1 MEIERLP
8 ERGEEKKPVQSG
20 QWLWKNL
27 KPFGCI
33 LCLVIMVLTVVICLT
48 AGRDPIPGYEPP
60 FESGYYAQNAEE
72 LAAELEENVF
82 PQLEGVLGWETSG
95 GKVFVTLAEENFAAN
110 RSAILRYF
118 DAELFE
124 FIME

>member
-8 ERGEEKKPVQSG
+8 ERGEEKKPMQSG

-33 LCLVIMVLTVVICLT
+33 LCLVIMVLTVAICLT
-48 AGRDPIPGYEPP
+48 SGRNPIPGYEPP
-60 FESGYYAQNAEE
+60 FESEYYAQHTEE
-72 LAAELEENVF
+72 LTAELEENVF
-82 PQLEGVLGWETSG
+82 PHLEGILFWENDDGIIT
-95 GKVFVTLAEENFAAN
+95 VTLAEESFAAS

-124 FIME
+124 FVME